1 MKTQM
6 AQIGIG
12 IAARALRGLAVA
24 ACAVFALGAEADAV
38 RDGKLPPPDSAGP
51 HVCAYRTGVTLKRLV
66 FEKPRRMV
74 AHVVRVDLSA
84 SGVSFTGTERDPLWG
99 RPMPDYT
106 NETWLVNTKRETT
119 ADFMMRKRSEGK
131 NVEIAVN
138 TSGWRPWGGAGC
150 YSTYAALYRYAASEG
165 MEVSFGK
172 DPERGVFFIVRRD
185 GQVLI
190 RPHVP
195 VSMTNDVTIAVYGN
209 RRILRRG
216 VRTADADPAKAVD
229 VHPRTAFGL
238 SRDRKTFVV
247 LVVDGRQ
254 PGYSEGATCAD
265 LADLLLREGCADA
278 INMDGGGST
287 SLVVYD
293 RARNRPRMLNR
304 HANGYVRKTALNL
317 GLVFP
322 PLRDDQPEI
331 TSGMLP
337 VWKCGQ
343 FQ

>member
-1 MKTQM
+1 MVIRRDYLEM
-6 AQIGIG
+6 AF
-12 IAARALRGLAVA
+12 AVRGLVAVVCVIFTMGTA
-24 ACAVFALGAEADAV
+24 ADVV
-38 RDGKLPPPDSAGP
+38 RDGGLPCLDSAGP
-51 HVCAYRTGVTLKRLV
+51 YVCEYRKGVALKKLV
-66 FEKPRRMV
+66 LEKPRRMV
-74 AHVVRVDLSA
+74 AYVARVDLKEP
-84 SGVSFTGTERDPLWG
+84 GISFTGTERDPLWG

-165 MEVSFGK
+165 MEVSHGK
-172 DPERGVFFIVRRD
+172 DPERGVFFIVRKD

-238 SRDRKTFVV
+238 SRDRKTFVI
-247 LVVDGRQ
+247 LAVDGRQ

-265 LADLLLREGCADA
+265 LADLLLREGCWDA
-278 INMDGGGST
+278 INMDGGSDHAQPPRERLR
-287 SLVVYD
+287 SQD
-293 RARNRPRMLNR
+293 RPQPRSD
-304 HANGYVRKTALNL
+304 
-317 GLVFP
+317 FP
-322 PLRDDQPEI
+322 CYRIDGI
-331 TSGMLP
+331 GVSI
-337 VWKCGQ
+337 
-343 FQ
+343 

>member
-1 MKTQM
+1 MTRKNMFKVGGAAAAM
-6 AQIGIG
+6 AV
-12 IAARALRGLAVA
+12 ALRRLVAVA
-24 ACAVFALGAEADAV
+24 CVIVAIGADADAV
-38 RDGKLPPPDSAGP
+38 RDGSLPYLDSTAPYVCEYRKGVMLKKL
-51 HVCAYRTGVTLKRLV
+51 VL
-66 FEKPRRMV
+66 EKPRRMV
-74 AHVVRVDLSA
+74 AHVARIDLTV

-99 RPMPDYT
+99 KPMPDYT

-131 NVEIAVN
+131 NVELAVN

-165 MEVSFGK
+165 MEVSHGK
-172 DPERGVFFIVRRD
+172 DPERGVFFIVRKD

-238 SRDRKTFVV
+238 SRDRKTFVI
-247 LVVDGRQ
+247 LAVDGRQ

-265 LADLLLREGCADA
+265 LADILLREGCADA

-287 SLVVYD
+287 SLVIYD
-293 RARNRPRMLNR
+293 REHNRPHMLN
-304 HANGYVRKTALNL
+304 HHPNGYVRKTALNL
-317 GLVFP
+317 GLIFP
-322 PLRDDQPEI
+322 A
-331 TSGMLP
+331 
-337 VWKCGQ
+337 K
-343 FQ
+343 

>member
-1 MKTQM
+1 M
-6 AQIGIG
+6 A
-12 IAARALRGLAVA
+12 AYVA
-24 ACAVFALGAEADAV
+24 
-38 RDGKLPPPDSAGP
+38 
-51 HVCAYRTGVTLKRLV
+51 
-66 FEKPRRMV
+66 
-74 AHVVRVDLSA
+74 RVDLKEP
-84 SGVSFTGTERDPLWG
+84 GISFTGTERDPLWG
-99 RPMPDYT
+99 KPMPDYT

-119 ADFMMRKRSEGK
+119 ADFMRRKRSEGK
-131 NVEIAVN
+131 NVGIAVN

-165 MEVSFGK
+165 MEVSHGK
-172 DPERGVFFIVRRD
+172 DPERGVFFIVRKD

-238 SRDRKTFVV
+238 SRDRKTFVI
-247 LVVDGRQ
+247 LAVDGRQ

-265 LADLLLREGCADA
+265 LADLLLREGCWDA

-287 SLVVYD
+287 SLVIYD
-293 RARNRPRMLNR
+293 RKHNRPIMLNH

-317 GLVFP
+317 GLIFTAK
-322 PLRDDQPEI
+322 E
-331 TSGMLP
+331 
-337 VWKCGQ
+337 
-343 FQ
+343 

>member
-1 MKTQM
+1 MTRKDMFKFGGGAAM
-6 AQIGIG
+6 AF
-12 IAARALRGLAVA
+12 ALRGLVAVV
-24 ACAVFALGAEADAV
+24 CVIFFAMGAEADVA
-38 RDGKLPPPDSAGP
+38 RDGGLPCLDSAGP
-51 HVCAYRTGVTLKRLV
+51 YVYEYRKGVTLKKLV
-66 FEKPRRMV
+66 LEKPRRMV
-74 AHVVRVDLSA
+74 AYVARVDLKEP
-84 SGVSFTGTERDPLWG
+84 GISFTGTERDPLWG

-165 MEVSFGK
+165 MEVSHGK
-172 DPERGVFFIVRRD
+172 DPERGVFFIVRKD

-238 SRDRKTFVV
+238 SRDRKTFVI
-247 LVVDGRQ
+247 LAVDGRQ

-265 LADLLLREGCADA
+265 LADLLLREGCWDA

-287 SLVVYD
+287 SLVIYD
-293 RARNRPRMLNR
+293 RKHNRPIMLNH

-317 GLVFP
+317 GLIFP
-322 PLRDDQPEI
+322 PKE
-331 TSGMLP
+331 
-337 VWKCGQ
+337 
-343 FQ
+343 